1 MKFLFSFTIIALAA
15 ICSNAQAKPTTAADY
30 DGTMQ
35 YAVYETNAAFPFIF
49 TVVTDHYENG
59 KIVSTERDVNERQA
73 QGVAR
78 ETKTLTKGGKTLHS
92 YSIMVGFGDNTYCSK
107 DGVSWTGPQKFV
119 CRGPE
124 DSNEMRL
131 YRPRT
136 PETAEYSVADD
147 KMDGQPIKVYRKLAI
162 FAPSD
167 PKGKKDFVE
176 EIFRIDSRGF
186 FISVTTTEGIL
197 DPRTITLVRKQTW
210 DFKTK
215 FKPVVAPP
223 TPPIITV
230 RHTVDLVEGGIFR
243 STNGRFSIAI
253 SELPKQTLDRATD
266 KAKAKDID
274 VGKQFVWTFEKTLY
288 TLYYNPPVN
297 TDGDPYPQVFADM
310 EIGTR
315 KGILNSK
322 ATLLSEK
329 PFKLRQYHGTEF
341 RYMISNGVRYINR
354 VFLIGNMGYQVVGG
368 YADEKDEK
376 AVITILDSFTPIK

>member
-1 MKFLFSFTIIALAA
+1 MKLLLSFTIIAFAT
-15 ICSNAQAKPTTAADY
+15 ICWSAQARSTTAAGY

-35 YAVYETNAAFPFIF
+35 YAVYETNAAFPFTL
-49 TVVTDHYENG
+49 TVVTDNYENG
-59 KIVSTERDVNERQA
+59 KIVSSEREVNERQA
-73 QGVAR
+73 QGIER
-78 ETKTLTKGGKTLHS
+78 ETKTFTKGGKTLHS
-92 YSIMVGFGDNTYCSK
+92 YGIMVGFGNNTYCSK

-147 KMDGQPIKVYRKLAI
+147 KQDGEPIKVYRKLAI
-162 FAPSD
+162 FAPSE
-167 PKGKKDFVE
+167 PNGKKDYVE
-176 EIFRIDSRGF
+176 EIFRVDSRGF
-186 FISVTTTEGIL
+186 FITVTTTEGIL

-210 DFKTK
+210 DLKTK

-223 TPPIITV
+223 TPPIVTF
-230 RHTVDLVEGGIFR
+230 RSTGDSVEGGTFR
-243 STNGRFSIAI
+243 SINGRFSVAI
-253 SELPKQTLDRATD
+253 SELPKQTLDRATE
-266 KAKAKDID
+266 KARANGID

-288 TLYYNPPVN
+288 TLYYGPPVN

-315 KGILNSK
+315 KGIHNGG

-329 PFKLRQYHGTEF
+329 PFKLSQYSGTEF
-341 RYMISNGVRYINR
+341 RYVASNGVRYINR
-354 VFLIGNMGYQVVGG
+354 VFLVGNMGYQVVGG

-376 AVITILDSFTPIK
+376 AVITILDSFTPLK